1 MIQFPLCNSQIE
13 QTWSFVLSPPEGLFS
28 PSGWANLHLQR
39 CWVYKNPKMSHQ
51 HTYPLECRRF
61 WGNLDIHLRLLFPS
75 PLSHPPLQS
84 YWIVLKNFGLKLQK
98 LLSILL
104 HSTLCFFLLTAI
116 LLSQGSDLE
125 SRWVVWLLLLVQTSK
140 SWYHSSR
147 GARPTA
153 STRHLKIN
161 NWS

>member
-13 QTWSFVLSPPEGLFS
+13 QTWSFVLSPPEGVFS

-39 CWVYKNPKMSHQ
+39 CWVYKNPETSHQ

-75 PLSHPPLQS
+75 PLSRLPLQS
-84 YWIVLKNFGLKLQK
+84 YWNVLKNLVWNCRNSFIYLA
-98 LLSILL
+98 SFY
-104 HSTLCFFLLTAI
+104 TVFLLTAI

-153 STRHLKIN
+153 STRHLKICR
-161 NWS
+161 